1 MVIVVIV
8 VYYGNIFFY
17 VVYIFMC
24 LEKIIV
30 IIRRIDLFK
39 KERVCVLD
47 VVLRLRIVIEI
58 RK

>member
-8 VYYGNIFFY
+8 VYYGNIFVY

-39 KERVCVLD
+39 KKREYVF
-47 VVLRLRIVIEI
+47 
-58 RK
+58 